1 MVARKRPPMNDG
13 PALAVRGGPG
23 HTQSGTHRRL
33 LVRQVL
39 EHPHP
44 LLARPC
50 LEVNPTSGAVVGLA
64 NLLVATLRGYPRYLG
79 IAAPQ
84 IGENVRMFAMSV
96 AGHPEASS
104 CAGLVVLANPRIIS
118 RRGNLVVRE
127 RCASIPRLA
136 GDVTRAMEVI
146 VSGYVPGT
154 GKHLVITADGIE
166 ASCIQHEIDH
176 LDGTTFLDRIVDPVE
191 DVLLDDARR

>member
-1 MVARKRPPMNDG
+1 MVARKHIPGNV
-13 PALAVRGGPG
+13 PALAVRGEPARPR
-23 HTQSGTHRRL
+23 SGTHSRL

-50 LEVNPTSGAVVGLA
+50 AEVNPMSGPVVGLA
-64 NLLVATLRGYPRYLG
+64 NLLVATLRSHATWVGLS
-79 IAAPQ
+79 APQ
-84 IGENVRMFAMSV
+84 IGESVRLFAMNV
-96 AGHPEASS
+96 TGHPEARS

-118 RRGNLVVRE
+118 RRGTTTMLE
-127 RCASIPRLA
+127 RCMSTPRLA
-136 GDVTRAMEVI
+136 ADVGRAAEVI

-154 GKHLVITADGIE
+154 GKHVVLTADGIE

-176 LDGTTFLDRIVDPVE
+176 LDGTMFLDRVLDPVA
-191 DVLLDDARR
+191 DVFVDGVYR